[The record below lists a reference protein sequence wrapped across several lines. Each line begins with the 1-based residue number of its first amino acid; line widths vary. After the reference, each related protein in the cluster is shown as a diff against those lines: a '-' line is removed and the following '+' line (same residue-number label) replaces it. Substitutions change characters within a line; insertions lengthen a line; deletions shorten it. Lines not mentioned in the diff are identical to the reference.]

1 MYHVQTLGPTG
12 RWGYRTSRTSYRD
25 AVEIAHQVGGRVV
38 CRSGIADQIVWELAR
53 SHDGFMG
60 DYAAWQAQDDCDRDA
75 FVNLVPDI
83 APPVVGLHRPGA

>member
-38 CRSGIADQIVWELAR
+38 CRTGIADRLVWQWACD
-53 SHDGFMG
+53 HHGFMG
-60 DYAAWQAQDDCDRDA
+60 DYAAWQAQDDCDREA
-75 FVNLVPDI
+75 FVAEIPEID
-83 APPVVGLHRPGA
+83 PPVVGYRRPRS